1 MCKRDVAVIVLQG
14 VILPVMIMT
23 VLVVAPFL
31 SNGLLLI

>member
-1 MCKRDVAVIVLQG
+1 MRKRDVAVIVLEG
-14 VILPVMIMT
+14 VILPIMVMT